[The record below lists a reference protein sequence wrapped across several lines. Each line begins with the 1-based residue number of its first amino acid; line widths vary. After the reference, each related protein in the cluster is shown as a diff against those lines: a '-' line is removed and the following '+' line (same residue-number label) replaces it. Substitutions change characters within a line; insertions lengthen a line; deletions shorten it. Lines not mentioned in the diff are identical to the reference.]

1 MLLRGTFGLLQFL
14 LLGVEGVLGLVGVVY
29 VGEGLKQGLVVL
41 QQGGLQAGIGGL
53 NVSADAAG
61 GEEGELYADA
71 EEAAVAAAGA
81 VEGGEVAVELDAA
94 GLPEELDVE
103 AGEEVGFGAGE
114 LGAAGLDF
122 SGAGAQVGALVEK
135 AAGPDALWRAGQ
147 VLQQGGTVGSV
158 IGHDAGAAKTLDE
171 AGLLEITA
179 QKLDDG
185 STAVILLAQEN
196 SEAPLDQFFGRFQ
209 TTVARWDAAAVQQ
222 ELAAAVETQAE
233 LARQAHEAWEKQKT
247 DEFKG
252 KVEQFKTDIKQ
263 EFDKLASKL
272 HLK

>member
-1 MLLRGTFGLLQFL
+1 MRGCCGIRFSNPIKELAMKQNVIVALFEVSSEAYQAFSELKAYVQTADTLIAQVALVKKENGLLIP
-14 LLGVEGVLGLVGVVY
+14 VEGSDFTADIRSGAWTGGLVGALIGVLGGPLGV
-29 VGEGLKQGLVVL
+29 LL
-41 QQGGLQAGIGGL
+41 
-53 NVSADAAG
+53 
-61 GEEGELYADA
+61 
-71 EEAAVAAAGA
+71 
-81 VEGGEVAVELDAA
+81 
-94 GLPEELDVE
+94 
-103 AGEEVGFGAGE
+103 
-114 LGAAGLDF
+114 
-122 SGAGAQVGALVEK
+122 
-135 AAGPDALWRAGQ
+135 
-147 VLQQGGTVGSV
+147 GGTVGSV
-158 IGHDAGAAKTLDE
+158 IGHDAGAAKTLGE

>member
-114 LGAAGLDF
+114 LGAGAWISAARARRSGRWLRRLPGRMPCGGLGRCC
-122 SGAGAQVGALVEK
+122 SK
-135 AAGPDALWRAGQ
+135 AAWRMASLSRRKLCGVWPMSTAMLRCWASNWACRVLWRACKAWIWA
-147 VLQQGGTVGSV
+147 VMAVVSWAV
-158 IGHDAGAAKTLDE
+158 AWPAWKRPAA
-171 AGLLEITA
+171 
-179 QKLDDG
+179 
-185 STAVILLAQEN
+185 
-196 SEAPLDQFFGRFQ
+196 
-209 TTVARWDAAAVQQ
+209 
-222 ELAAAVETQAE
+222 
-233 LARQAHEAWEKQKT
+233 
-247 DEFKG
+247 
-252 KVEQFKTDIKQ
+252 
-263 EFDKLASKL
+263 
-272 HLK
+272 